1 MSNPNIEYTG
11 ENEPL
16 TKKTLDMFDD
26 VLCRLAS
33 LDKKI
38 LSDASYRQVE
48 DVYQSLKWK
57 YENTK

>member
-48 DVYQSLKWK
+48 DVYQS
-57 YENTK
+57 